1 MNADLVQRLAAD
13 PALSVP
19 LRASAGSGK
28 TKVLVDR
35 IVRLLL
41 VRAPLKSVVALTFTR
56 KAAVEIRDR
65 LRARLGALARLD
77 RDGLVAELT
86 ALLGEAPAPETVDRA
101 ALLFEEVLEDASGLL
116 VGTIHTFCQT
126 LLKRFADE
134 AGIDPSFSIVE
145 NTDDLWDEALSRL
158 EAELARDPVGAAELA
173 ELAGDPAA
181 ARRMLRGFE
190 HVRPDLDRWL
200 ARVAR
205 ETGRD
210 GVSEHDPD
218 RASDLAAPL
227 QRDLARH
234 LLRGTP
240 LADSPDPT
248 PEALRGPAAL
258 IARGYAAGLD
268 AVERTEPPGGRSK
281 LPREMQDRRDAA
293 LAAAA
298 ALEGGE
304 PLDGT
309 LAGLLLLALTK
320 GGTPRWPRSG
330 AKAAKPERDAA
341 YAVAARP
348 LQELAAWRDLVALYR
363 HNALRLRLGL
373 RGLDHYA
380 ALKARDRCLDFHD
393 LERLARD
400 LVRDGEIGPWI
411 LYRLDARL
419 DHLLVDEFQDTNR
432 SQWEI
437 LETFAQEFLAGD
449 AEDGRPRSVFV
460 VGDVKQS
467 IYGFRGAQP
476 GIFAE
481 VERWLFDRTEQ
492 EALTLPV
499 NYRSLPA
506 IVDTVGDLFQ
516 AEPLRDLLPSAL
528 EVAAARQT
536 PFRSDGPG
544 RVLLLPQVEDRE
556 GGDGSRHAAA
566 AALAARVIRRYLAH
580 GTVHEDGR
588 DRPARYGDVLVLAR
602 TRTHLQDYEAAFRA
616 AGIPIV
622 PAGRGALARS
632 REVQDVLQLLRWLVF
647 PTDDAALA
655 GVLRSPLVRL
665 EEREFQEL
673 LARRRAR
680 RGRAALW
687 DALRDAA
694 DGSPLAATAALL
706 QGWLRAVGHVPAHR
720 LLRRILRETEA
731 PSRFAAALGEQAR
744 YNLLRLHDLA
754 LAHEQSAFPSL
765 RTFLAAVENA
775 ALRED
780 QEEAV
785 LPDTEQGRVRMM
797 TIHGAKGLEAP
808 CVLLVDAA
816 DPMAREET
824 TFVLEAGKSGG
835 GPVVQGV
842 LKQHRGATGDD
853 DDDDD
858 DDGGVGAAGTPLA
871 AAAARRLD
879 EQRHEQANLLYV
891 AMTRARDELVVLG
904 AAPERNSRSPS
915 FLGWLAASPRG
926 LDALPDDL
934 LAGGSPLPASADAA
948 ATNGPSLWEPT
959 GWEPLIDTLS
969 PSASAAPP
977 LAGDAT
983 PDDAAPGDDLLAPET
998 ADGAD
1003 DEARS
1008 LARDAAM
1015 AHGTAV
1021 HRWLQF
1027 AVESGAMPAG
1037 DGPAHAEAAAVFANP
1052 ALDAIFRPAGGRVLC
1067 EAAVLARLPRDG
1079 DGPER
1084 RLLGA
1089 VDLLH
1094 LGDAE
1099 IVVVDYKTNR
1109 VAEAD
1114 LGPVVAHYRPQMQAY
1129 REALRACR
1137 PGLPVRCL
1145 LLFTG
1150 LAGAG
1155 GPGRLV
1161 AVD

>member
-65 LRARLGALARLD
+65 LRARLGALARKD
-77 RDGLVAELT
+77 RDELVAELT
-86 ALLGEAPAPETVDRA
+86 LLLGETPTPETVDRA
-101 ALLFEEVLEDASGLL
+101 ALLFEEVLEDSSGLL

-134 AGIDPSFSIVE
+134 AGVDPSFSIVE

-158 EAELARDPVGAAELA
+158 EAELGRDPAGTADLV
-173 ELAGDPAA
+173 ELAGDPTA
-181 ARRMLRGFE
+181 ARRLLRGFE
-190 HVRPDLDRWL
+190 HVRPDLDRWI

-205 ETGRD
+205 DMGR
-210 GVSEHDPD
+210 SAPD
-218 RASDLAAPL
+218 CILDRILDRTADLLAPL
-227 QRDLARH
+227 QQDLARH

-240 LADSPDPT
+240 LAELPDPT
-248 PEALRGPAAL
+248 LEALRGPAAL
-258 IARGYAAGLD
+258 VARGYAAGLD
-268 AVERTEPPGGRSK
+268 AVERTEPPGGSTSLTRD
-281 LPREMQDRRDAA
+281 LQDRRDAA
-293 LAAAA
+293 LAAAVEF
-298 ALEGGE
+298 EGGA
-304 PLDGT
+304 PLDDV
-309 LAGLLLLALTK
+309 LDGLLLVALTK
-320 GGTPRWPRSG
+320 EGTPRWPRGG
-330 AKAAKPERDAA
+330 AKAVKAERDGA
-341 YAVAARP
+341 YAAAARP
-348 LQELAAWRDLVALYR
+348 LQDLAAWRDLVALYR

-432 SQWEI
+432 NQWEI

-481 VERWLFDRTEQ
+481 VERWLSARTKQ
-492 EALTLPV
+492 AALTLPV
-499 NYRSLPA
+499 NFRSLPA

-516 AEPLRDLLPSAL
+516 AAPLCDLLPNDL
-528 EVAAARQT
+528 EVAAARQA
-536 PFRSDGPG
+536 PFRDDGPG
-544 RVLLLPQVEDRE
+544 RVLLLQPVEDRD
-556 GGDGSRHAAA
+556 GDDGTRHAAA
-566 AALAARVIRRYLAH
+566 AALAARVIRDYLAR
-580 GTVHEDGR
+580 GTVREDGR
-588 DRPARYGDVLVLAR
+588 DRPARYGDVLVLSR
-602 TRTHLQDYEAAFRA
+602 TRTHLRDYEAAFRA

-632 REVQDVLQLLRWLVF
+632 REVQDVLLLLRWLVF
-647 PTDDAALA
+647 PTDDTALA
-655 GVLRSPLVRL
+655 GVLRSPLVRVG
-665 EEREFQEL
+665 ERDFQEL
-673 LARRRAR
+673 LARRRTR
-680 RGRAALW
+680 RGRASLW
-687 DALRDAA
+687 DALRDAE

-731 PSRFAAALGEQAR
+731 PSRFAEALGEQAR

-754 LAHEQSAFPSL
+754 LAHEQTAFPSL
-765 RTFLAAVENA
+765 RTFLTAVENA

-816 DPMAREET
+816 DPMTREET
-824 TFVLEAGKSGG
+824 TLVLETGTSGG
-835 GPVVQGV
+835 GPVVQGIR
-842 LKQHRGATGDD
+842 KQHRDATGGG
-853 DDDDD
+853 
-858 DDGGVGAAGTPLA
+858 DGDLGSTLA
-871 AAAARRLD
+871 ATAARRLE

-904 AAPERNSRSPS
+904 AAPERNSQAPS
-915 FLGWLAASPRG
+915 FLSWLAAGPRP
-926 LDALPDDL
+926 LDDLPDDL
-934 LAGGSPLPASADAA
+934 AADAA
-948 ATNGPSLWEPT
+948 HPPATAGAATTSGPSLWEPT
-959 GWEPLIDTLS
+959 GWEPLIETLS
-969 PSASAAPP
+969 PSASTAPP
-977 LAGDAT
+977 LPGDAT
-983 PDDAAPGDDLLAPET
+983 PGDDLHAPES

-1003 DEARS
+1003 DEARQAVLEAT

-1027 AVESGAMPAG
+1027 AVEGGAMPAG

-1052 ALDAIFRPAGGRVLC
+1052 GLDAIFRPARGRVLC
-1067 EAAVLARLPRDG
+1067 EAAVMARLPRANG
-1079 DGPER
+1079 GPER

-1089 VDLLH
+1089 VDLL
-1094 LGDAE
+1094 LVGDEE

-1109 VAEAD
+1109 VTEAD
-1114 LGPVVAHYRPQMQAY
+1114 LGSVVEHYRPQMQAY

>member
-77 RDGLVAELT
+77 RDELVAELT

-158 EAELARDPVGAAELA
+158 EAELGRDHAGAADLA
-173 ELAGDPAA
+173 ELAGDPTA

-190 HVRPDLDRWL
+190 QIRPDLDRWL
-200 ARVAR
+200 TRVAR
-205 ETGRD
+205 ETGRE
-210 GVSEHDPD
+210 GVSDGISD

-240 LADSPDPT
+240 LAESPDPT
-248 PEALRGPAAL
+248 PEGLRGPAAL
-258 IARGYAAGLD
+258 IARVYAAGLD
-268 AVERTEPPGGRSK
+268 DVERTEPPGGRSS
-281 LPREMQDRRDAA
+281 LPREMQERRGAA

-304 PLDGT
+304 PLDDA
-309 LAGLLLLALTK
+309 LDALLLIALTK
-320 GGTPRWPRSG
+320 EGTPRWPRSG
-330 AKAAKPERDAA
+330 AKAAKTERDAA

-348 LQELAAWRDLVALYR
+348 LRDLAAWRDLVDLYR

-380 ALKARDRCLDFHD
+380 ALKVRDRCLDFHD

-449 AEDGRPRSVFV
+449 TEDGRPRSVFV

-481 VERWLFDRTEQ
+481 VERWLYARTEQ

-506 IVDTVGDLFQ
+506 VVDAVGDLFQ
-516 AEPLRDLLPSAL
+516 AEPLRDLLPSDL
-528 EVAAARQT
+528 EVAAARQA
-536 PFRSDGPG
+536 PFRRDGPG
-544 RVLLLPQVEDRE
+544 RVLLLPPVEDRAGE
-556 GGDGSRHAAA
+556 DGTRHAEA
-566 AALAARVIRRYLAH
+566 AALAARVIRRYLAR
-580 GTVHEDGR
+580 GTVREDGR
-588 DRPARYGDVLVLAR
+588 DRPARYGDVLVLSR

-632 REVQDVLQLLRWLVF
+632 REVQDVLLLLRWLVF

-665 EEREFQEL
+665 DERGFQEL
-673 LARRRAR
+673 LARRRTR

-720 LLRRILRETEA
+720 LLRRILREAAA
-731 PSRFAAALGEQAR
+731 PSRFAEALGEQAR

-765 RTFLAAVENA
+765 RTFLTAVENA
-775 ALRED
+775 AVRED

-785 LPDTEQGRVRMM
+785 LPDTELGRVRMM

-853 DDDDD
+853 D
-858 DDGGVGAAGTPLA
+858 GEGAGAGGTPLA
-871 AAAARRLD
+871 DAAARRLD

-904 AAPERNSRSPS
+904 AAPERNSRSPN

-926 LDALPDDL
+926 LDALPGDL
-934 LAGGSPLPASADAA
+934 AADADQPPATAAAA
-948 ATNGPSLWEPT
+948 ATAGPSLWEPT
-959 GWEPLIDTLS
+959 GWEPLIETLS
-969 PSASAAPP
+969 PSASSAPP
-977 LAGDAT
+977 PAGDAT
-983 PDDAAPGDDLLAPET
+983 PGDDLLAPET

-1008 LARDAAM
+1008 QARDAAM

-1052 ALDAIFRPAGGRVLC
+1052 ALDAIFRPAGVRVLC
-1067 EAAVLARLPRDG
+1067 EAAVLARLPRAG

-1137 PGLPVRCL
+1137 PGQPVRCL